1 MDRHISGWSRP
12 IVIFELS
19 LTSAEMSP
27 SMSARDPN
35 TGMPVVGIPM
45 DRFLDIIMKKL
56 MAEVAKY
63 NTGRLFQTAFGDVFS
78 FVDANAT
85 KELVVEGDS

>member
-1 MDRHISGWSRP
+1 
-12 IVIFELS
+12 
-19 LTSAEMSP
+19 
-27 SMSARDPN
+27 
-35 TGMPVVGIPM
+35 
-45 DRFLDIIMKKL
+45 

-85 KELVVEGDS
+85 KKLDAVEGDR